1 MQSKYNSWRYLLTP
15 RYVETVF
22 LIDDSRQEW
31 LDSDLDYVHTRATNG
46 CWEDMPN
53 QIIKQAFEK
62 LNPGGWLEC
71 QEPDVSLNCDDGTMS
86 DDHALGEWY
95 SELNRISELANKP
108 VGNSPL
114 LKGWFEAAGFV
125 DIQEKIIKIPTCAW
139 AEDRNLKEVGWWM
152 ENMMAEHVAGLSR
165 AYQSR
170 VAGISVEEH
179 EVSLVFL
186 ISRFPE
192 IHTVSG

>member
-1 MQSKYNSWRYLLTP
+1 
-15 RYVETVF
+15 
-22 LIDDSRQEW
+22 
-31 LDSDLDYVHTRATNG
+31 
-46 CWEDMPN
+46 MPN

-71 QEPDVSLNCDDGTMS
+71 QEPDVSLQCDDGTMS
-86 DDHALGEWY
+86 FDHALGQWY
-95 SELNRISELANKP
+95 SELKRISELANKP

-125 DIQEKIIKIPTCAW
+125 EVQEKIIKVPTCAW
-139 AEDRNLKEVGWWM
+139 AKDRNLKEIGWWV
-152 ENMMAEHVAGLSR
+152 EEMMAEHVSGLSR

-179 EVSLVFL
+179 EAGLPPFPFLAVPYQLSPPHFVQYHLEMGPLHLSLRDVA
-186 ISRFPE
+186 
-192 IHTVSG
+192 

>member
-1 MQSKYNSWRYLLTP
+1 
-15 RYVETVF
+15 
-22 LIDDSRQEW
+22 
-31 LDSDLDYVHTRATNG
+31 
-46 CWEDMPN
+46 MPN

-71 QEPDVSLNCDDGTMS
+71 QEPDVSLKCDDGTMS

-95 SELNRISELANKP
+95 SELKRISELANKP

-114 LKGWFEAAGFV
+114 LKGWFEDAGFV
-125 DIQEKIIKIPTCAW
+125 DVQEKIIKLPTCAW
-139 AEDRNLKEVGWWM
+139 AKDRNLKEVGWWM

-179 EVSLVFL
+179 EVGLVFFL
-186 ISRFPE
+186 WALSW
-192 IHTVSG
+192 